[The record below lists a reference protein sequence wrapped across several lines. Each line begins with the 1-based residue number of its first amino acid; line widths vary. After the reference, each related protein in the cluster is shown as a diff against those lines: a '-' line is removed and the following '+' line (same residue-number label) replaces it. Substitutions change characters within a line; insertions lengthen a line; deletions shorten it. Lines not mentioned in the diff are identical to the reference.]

1 MKCIE
6 LYLFLFEML
15 RSGIVILYLS
25 SVIQIIVIMITYE
38 ALWMHPA
45 LCEYIIEIKYVS
57 APKCL

>member
-1 MKCIE
+1 MKFIE

-25 SVIQIIVIMITYE
+25 SVIQIIVIMIIYE
-38 ALWMHPA
+38 ALSMYPA

-57 APKCL
+57 ISNA

>member
-1 MKCIE
+1 MKFIE

-25 SVIQIIVIMITYE
+25 SEIQIIVIMIIYE
-38 ALWMHPA
+38 ALWMYPA

-57 APKCL
+57 IPNA